1 MRIPQLEIRVDYARA
16 ALYAVQPA
24 AMVEQL
30 SRLSNG
36 RAVSRVVDGY
46 RRFDVTMRLPDHL
59 RTTQRL
65 GDLLIETPSG
75 WIPARQIA
83 EINETEGPN
92 QIVRENSRRRIV
104 VLANAAGGADM
115 AEIVARIRV
124 TAGEKLHRL
133 AGAKLHHGGVG
144 GSWGGICGTDG
155 GCARSRERS
164 SPEAAQRRALGAGLD
179 GESAHRAIIREPR
192 CALVYGRERTTSRYG
207 ASVFRRLIG

>member
-1 MRIPQLEIRVDYARA
+1 MAQRRAGDRWKDRIGWLSL
-16 ALYAVQPA
+16 ALAQPSA
-24 AMVEQL
+24 QH
-30 SRLSNG
+30 R
-36 RAVSRVVDGY
+36 DGM
-46 RRFDVTMRLPDHL
+46 F
-59 RTTQRL
+59 
-65 GDLLIETPSG
+65 
-75 WIPARQIA
+75 AK
-83 EINETEGPN
+83 
-92 QIVRENSRRRIV
+92 RRIANLAPFALASNVRCRAKHDV
-104 VLANAAGGADM
+104 VAAKA
-115 AEIVARIRV
+115 VN
-124 TAGEKLHRL
+124 AGEKLHRL